1 MFFLLE
7 KQVSRGRGNFI
18 LTKMKL
24 SVTTKTKWAG
34 GEMVYTLALGASAA
48 RHGSSSLP
56 LPTSVDFFISIYYYS
71 FPENGVIFCS
81 LQIKRGKNAN
91 H

>member
-7 KQVSRGRGNFI
+7 KQVSQGRGNFI

-34 GEMVYTLALGASAA
+34 GEMVYTLAL
-48 RHGSSSLP
+48 
-56 LPTSVDFFISIYYYS
+56 
-71 FPENGVIFCS
+71 
-81 LQIKRGKNAN
+81 
-91 H
+91 